1 MSKSNTW
8 KSMIIIPSLSPL
20 NQFFMNT
27 LSEERNLLIQVGQVV
42 SNYEKSLKVTGNGFS
57 FIQALRLESDEVRFH
72 TRLIGYLLDPNA
84 GHFQGDKFLK
94 LFFEA
99 VGIKEA
105 PQGFTVEIEKHVGK
119 RDWGTVEG
127 GRIDLLI
134 SNSTKKTAFAI
145 ELKIYAGEQP
155 QQLQRY
161 FNYLNNNFK
170 INESKVY
177 FLTLHGNESNFH
189 QKFGQYEKISFSDN
203 ILKWIESCRL
213 ATIDQPVIRETLT
226 QYIANIKRLTN
237 QNPNDQMS
245 NEIIKLI
252 TSSSQSIQAFET
264 LLNSQHSLYQEFGEQ
279 LISSIKKIP
288 GFEDRFRIE
297 FSNKNI
303 PNPHSEISFW
313 LKGSSI
319 ERVRLYWL
327 NRDLPIIGMF
337 KDLKPQKQV
346 VDKQIRV
353 KFEQR
358 LPDDFKVGR
367 YLQVGEAF
375 YNWHWVS
382 EIEELKGQPQFTHD
396 SWEMFKSKDF
406 AKKVAGWVDII
417 AEAYKSIT
425 DEME

>member
-1 MSKSNTW
+1 MSKLNSLNNV
-8 KSMIIIPSLSPL
+8 KIIPSLSSL

-27 LSEERNLLIQVGQVV
+27 LSEERNLLTQVGQVV
-42 SNYEKSLKVTGNGFS
+42 SNYEKSLRVTGNGFS

-99 VGIKEA
+99 VGIKED

-145 ELKIYAGEQP
+145 EVKIYAGEQP

-189 QKFGQYEKISFSDN
+189 QEFGQYEKISFSDN

-226 QYIANIKRLTN
+226 QYIANIKRLTY
-237 QNPNDQMS
+237 QNPDDQMS
-245 NEIIKLI
+245 DEIVKLI
-252 TSSSQSIQAFET
+252 TSSDESFKAFVALASSESRLYNKFGDALIESIEIYTELRESFDIRF
-264 LLNSQHSLYQEFGEQ
+264 NNR
-279 LISSIKKIP
+279 SIP
-288 GFEDRFRIE
+288 ARD
-297 FSNKNI
+297 
-303 PNPHSEISFW
+303 SEISFFF
-313 LKGSSI
+313 KGSNDL
-319 ERVRLYWL
+319 RVRLYWL
-327 NRDLPIIGMF
+327 DRQIVGIGMHIGPAPDNRIRTEMR
-337 KDLKPQKQV
+337 KKLSELKLGK
-346 VDKQIRV
+346 
-353 KFEQR
+353 
-358 LPDDFKVGR
+358 
-367 YLQVGEAF
+367 YLD
-375 YNWHWVS
+375 YPNWAWLS
-382 EIEELKGQPQFTHD
+382 EIEELKRQPQFTHD